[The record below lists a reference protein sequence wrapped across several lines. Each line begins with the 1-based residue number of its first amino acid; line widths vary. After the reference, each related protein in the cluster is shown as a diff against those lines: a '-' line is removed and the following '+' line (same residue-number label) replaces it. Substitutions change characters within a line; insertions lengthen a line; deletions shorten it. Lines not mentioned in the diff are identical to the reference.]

1 MADEGFLQRWSR
13 RKAEARTAPEAP
25 EAEQDTAPGRPEG
38 PQAAEPRDPLASTG
52 PRAPDDAEAAV
63 DLEALPDIDTL
74 TYESDFTGFMRKGVP
89 PELRKRALQRLWR
102 SNPTLANLDG
112 LVEYG
117 EDYTKIGTAK
127 QVVRTAY
134 QVGRGMLERIE
145 PEAPGE
151 PPAPDGV
158 LTTADRGQTPE
169 TTDPAAAA
177 GAAAPGLDRVAAPGA
192 DENAPT
198 LAARPEKAAPRP
210 EPGAER
216 HAERSPPPP
225 KPRPLPRR
233 S

>member
-13 RKAEARTAPEAP
+13 RKAEARTAPKIP
-25 EAEQDTAPGRPEG
+25 ERTQDTAPEREQV
-38 PQAAEPRDPLASTG
+38 PQAPDPQDPAGSTRTRASEG
-52 PRAPDDAEAAV
+52 GDAAL
-63 DLEALPDIDTL
+63 DLEALPDIDSL
-74 TYESDFTGFMRKGVP
+74 TYESDFTAFMRKGVP

-145 PEAPGE
+145 SKPASE
-151 PPAPDGV
+151 PSAPDGV
-158 LTTADRGQTPE
+158 LTTADAGQPPATA
-169 TTDPAAAA
+169 DPAAAA
-177 GAAAPGLDRVAAPGA
+177 AAAAPGPDRVAAPGA

-198 LAARPEKAAPRP
+198 LPARSEDAPRP

-216 HAERSPPPP
+216 HAERSRPAT

>member
-13 RKAEARTAPEAP
+13 RKAEARTAPKAGEP
-25 EAEQDTAPGRPEG
+25 EQETALARAEL
-38 PQAAEPRDPLASTG
+38 PQAAEPREPPASTG
-52 PRAPDDAEAAV
+52 SRPPDDRAAAV

-74 TYESDFTGFMRKGVP
+74 TYESDFTAFMRKGVP

-151 PPAPDGV
+151 PPARPSI
-158 LTTADRGQTPE
+158 LTTADCGQAPE
-169 TTDPAAAA
+169 TTDPAAA
-177 GAAAPGLDRVAAPGA
+177 GAAPPGPDRVAAPGA